1 MVSASRA
8 VFLLLFV
15 ACCALLAVGCV
26 GTPGALPTIAAAG
39 RDRGFPTQGTQ
50 PTALAEAVI
59 RDDLAEVE
67 SLLAAGADPN
77 VRWGRQ
83 GDRFPLQEA
92 IQAIRFPRRDSPPP
106 NRDAIIRALLSH
118 GADPNARF
126 CFYESRGSVLDIL
139 DGVNPSSP
147 PLRCYSRL
155 ATTVL
160 MAAVVHGQPATVYR
174 LLDAGAD
181 PHAVDWNYN
190 TALDLAPTDL
200 IHQLLL
206 AAAYP
211 GPDGERQ
218 AAATLRE
225 RLGPS
230 LGWIADS
237 QYRLFW
243 PDGLPPARQL
253 RLLFISMGTG
263 KPATDSDRRALG
275 WMVRHAD
282 WPLLQFMVERGVNLN
297 QARWCQSFEPPPRA
311 GVEGPIEPG
320 CVPEKGITRLMRAAY
335 YGAVDD
341 EEWQIAHGA
350 DPSITDWA
358 GRTADDYRRMG
369 EAARASEARRR

>member
-1 MVSASRA
+1 
-8 VFLLLFV
+8 
-15 ACCALLAVGCV
+15 
-26 GTPGALPTIAAAG
+26 
-39 RDRGFPTQGTQ
+39 
-50 PTALAEAVI
+50 VI
-59 RDDLAEVE
+59 GDDLARVE

-77 VRWGRQ
+77 VRWGRL
-83 GDRFPLQEA
+83 GDRFPLQDA
-92 IQAIRFPRRDSPPP
+92 IQAMQFPRHDSPPP
-106 NRDAIIRALLSH
+106 NRDAIIRALLAH

-126 CFYESRGSVLDIL
+126 CFSESRRSVQDVLL
-139 DGVNPSSP
+139 GVNPSP
-147 PLRCYSRL
+147 VLPCYSQL

-160 MAAVVHGQPATVYR
+160 MAAVLHGQPATVYR

-218 AAATLRE
+218 AAANLRE

-243 PDGLPPARQL
+243 PDGAPAARRL
-253 RLLFISMGTG
+253 RLLFISMGTAR
-263 KPATDSDRRALG
+263 PTTDGDRRALG
-275 WMVRHAD
+275 WMMRHAD
-282 WPLLQFMVERGVNLN
+282 WPLVQFMVEQGVDLN
-297 QARWCQSFEPPPRA
+297 QARWCQSFEPPPRP
-311 GVEGPIEPG
+311 GVEGAIDPG
-320 CVPEKGITRLMRAAY
+320 CVPDKGITRLMRAASS
-335 YGAVDD
+335 GAVGN
-341 EEWQIAHGA
+341 EEWLIAHGA
-350 DPSITDWA
+350 DPSIADWA

-369 EAARASEARRR
+369 EAARLREARRKPAAR